1 MASVGMNDWN
11 SISATQ
17 GRIGTARRVMVADM
31 VGKCRSSVRGVE
43 DATPWGISRTQRT
56 FRHIYRTS
64 DTHRQY
70 KGVERPRN
78 DFRGFTVGKSVQIPE
93 SLFFDLVRWFWAEQ
107 QTADREQRIKDELA
121 KKVTA
126 MSKRQ
131 QYMDF
136 LFGDNN
142 GSVTEPYKHVAKKD
156 IYRKSV
162 M

>member
-1 MASVGMNDWN
+1 MLHRGAYQEHKGLF
-11 SISATQ
+11 
-17 GRIGTARRVMVADM
+17 GTYT
-31 VGKCRSSVRGVE
+31 GLL
-43 DATPWGISRTQRT
+43 
-56 FRHIYRTS
+56 
-64 DTHRQY
+64 THRQY

-136 LFGDNN
+136 LFANKDD
-142 GSVTEPYKHVAKKD
+142 SVTE
-156 IYRKSV
+156 S
-162 M
+162 